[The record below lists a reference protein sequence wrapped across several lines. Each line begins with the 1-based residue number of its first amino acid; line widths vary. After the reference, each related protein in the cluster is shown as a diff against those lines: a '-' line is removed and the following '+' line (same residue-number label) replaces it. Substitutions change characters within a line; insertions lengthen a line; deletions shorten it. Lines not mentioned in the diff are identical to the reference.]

1 MEHKL
6 IYTEKPNFV
15 EITCTEGHY
24 ITNWNKEDIMEFADA
39 KLMICPLGFD
49 MTDYY
54 CITEEEHNTCL
65 NQQIEAYKARE
76 AEEQNKRN
84 RKSPIPL

>member
-24 ITNWNKEDIMEFADA
+24 ITNWDKNDIMEFADA

-54 CITEEEHNTCL
+54 CITEEEHNTYIE
-65 NQQIEAYKARE
+65 QQMQKAKE

-84 RKSPIPL
+84 L

>member
-24 ITNWNKEDIMEFADA
+24 ITNWDKEDITEFADA

-49 MTDYY
+49 VSGYY
-54 CITEEEHNTCL
+54 CITEEEHNTYL

-84 RKSPIPL
+84 L